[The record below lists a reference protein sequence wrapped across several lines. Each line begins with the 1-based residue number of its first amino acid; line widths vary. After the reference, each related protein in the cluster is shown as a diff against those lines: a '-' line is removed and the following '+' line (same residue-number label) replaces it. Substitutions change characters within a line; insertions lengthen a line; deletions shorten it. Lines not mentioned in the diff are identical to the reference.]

1 MVNSALAFAVE
12 ARAPSL
18 LLKSRDQIVRDRDF
32 DGHAH
37 NHAPALL
44 IVELILTMSA
54 RSVVINVWPERLCH
68 LQPIQSTWEM
78 ATAIGV
84 PMNLK
89 AASDPQAR
97 AGSAACPVRFG

>member
-44 IVELILTMSA
+44 IVELILTGSGPMSA
-54 RSVVINVWPERLCH
+54 RSVVINAWPERLCH

-84 PMNLK
+84 PINLIVPPK
-89 AASDPQAR
+89 EK
-97 AGSAACPVRFG
+97 V